1 MSHYGEITATAAGG
15 ARPATRAL
23 RSQAVERVVAV
34 MRERLDEP
42 LPLETMAEVA
52 TLSLY
57 HFARVFH
64 TVTGTSPAR
73 FLSALRVAEAKRLLR
88 TTSLSVTDVCYR
100 VGYNSLGSFTA
111 RFTQSVGVSP
121 GRFRRLQQG
130 NQRYAVAPRQRREPG
145 EAGRIAGR
153 LPAEAGRIAGRV
165 RAGVSIADPVF
176 VGLFPTPVP
185 EGHPVCCTV
194 LSGPGEYEIVDVPD
208 GCYYVLGAC
217 FPGSRDGWA
226 PLLPGDGSEYV
237 GMVPQPVRVGRG
249 TALRGLDMWLR
260 PVQPTDPPIL
270 AALPVPSLPSAQAA
284 RR

>member
-1 MSHYGEITATAAGG
+1 MTSGHTAGG

-42 LPLETMAEVA
+42 LPLEAMAEVA

-64 TVTGTSPAR
+64 IVTGTSPAR
-73 FLSALRVAEAKRLLR
+73 FLAALRLAEAKRLLR
-88 TTSLSVTDVCYR
+88 TTSLSVTDVCFQ

-111 RFTQSVGVSP
+111 RFTQSVGMSP

-130 NQRYAVAPRQRREPG
+130 TQRYTVVTHYRGAPAES
-145 EAGRIAGR
+145 GRIT
-153 LPAEAGRIAGRV
+153 GRV
-165 RAGVSIADPVF
+165 RAAAPLASPVF

-185 EGHPVCCTV
+185 EGQPVRCTV
-194 LSGPGEYEIVDVPD
+194 LSGPGAYEIAGIPD
-208 GCYYVLGAC
+208 GSYHVLGAC
-217 FPGSRDGWA
+217 FPGSGDGWA

-237 GMVPQPVRVGRG
+237 GTASGPVAVRRG
-249 TALRGLDMWLR
+249 TVLRGVDMWLR
-260 PVQPTDPPIL
+260 PVLPTDPPIL
-270 AALPVPSLPSAQAA
+270 AALPALGPLPSPAGSSAQVA

>member
-1 MSHYGEITATAAGG
+1 MSDSREMTGATASG

-42 LPLETMAEVA
+42 LHLEAMAEVA

-73 FLSALRVAEAKRLLR
+73 FLAALRLAEAKRLLR

-100 VGYNSLGSFTA
+100 VGYNSLGSFTV
-111 RFTQSVGVSP
+111 RFTQSVGMSP
-121 GRFRRLQQG
+121 GRFRRLPQD
-130 NQRYAVAPRQRREPG
+130 NQRYDVETRHRREP
-145 EAGRIAGR
+145 ASGRIG
-153 LPAEAGRIAGRV
+153 GRV
-165 RAGVSIADPVF
+165 RADVPIADPVF

-185 EGHPVCCTV
+185 DGQPVCCTV
-194 LSGPGEYEIVDVPD
+194 LPAPGEYEIVDIPD
-208 GCYYVLGAC
+208 GCYHVLGAC
-217 FPGSRDGWA
+217 FPGSGDGWA

-237 GMVPQPVRVGRG
+237 GIVPGAVRVGRG

-270 AALPVPSLPSAQAA
+270 AALS
-284 RR
+284 RT